1 MNVLSNL
8 VPDLLISRLFARL
21 PTIELQ
27 RFYRN
32 NFTEITKHDI
42 MQYLSSLRKTE
53 SMDPTHKPQSVHK
66 CINDLGFCRLVE
78 VELATGF

>member
-21 PTIELQ
+21 PSIELQ

-32 NFTEITKHDI
+32 NKTRHNAELIFTKKN
-42 MQYLSSLRKTE
+42 R
-53 SMDPTHKPQSVHK
+53 
-66 CINDLGFCRLVE
+66 INGPHTQTDSYI
-78 VELATGF
+78 